1 MDEEVIEMDVAW
13 KCCRF
18 DMMDGEVVVVVER
31 VVVVVRCGKLEV

>member
-1 MDEEVIEMDVAW
+1 MDGEVVEMNIAW

-18 DMMDGEVVVVVER
+18 DTMDGEVVVVVGR